1 MSNTTLIVG
10 KAGVG
15 KSTLIN
21 KLAGATVTKESA
33 AMHSDGTAKATS
45 ILHEGQ
51 RFIDTVGL
59 ESKNHDVSKSELFK
73 LLRIPRYEHVT
84 IVLVTDD
91 SRMTTWTDKF
101 LKLLDYLDINE
112 THFKVI
118 VYLITAD
125 ESFDAKMK
133 EFELGINSRRYIFTF
148 KKSVAEVR
156 ACLTDTSLRNKLK
169 LPAPATVRPATVR
182 PGPAAVVRPPSQAK
196 AAKAD
201 SWFTKSLYYW
211 NSLVVANPVGSLSNA
226 AAERILKFLC
236 QADEIKE
243 VNSTKFQE
251 LAFIGD
257 RHLSDVLARI
267 EYSNN
272 GADIVDRVPQM
283 VKDQHLAEVFQEVLS
298 KTSQNAE
305 SRALAVATKD
315 YNAGSKGNFLEAALF
330 LMLNGATKGDR
341 KSYLNLITRIRSL

>member
-91 SRMTTWTDKF
+91 SRMTAWTEKF
-101 LKLLDYLDINE
+101 SGLLDYLDINE

-148 KKSVAEVR
+148 KKSVAEIR
-156 ACLTDTSLRNKLK
+156 ACLTDATFRNRLK
-169 LPAPATVRPATVR
+169 LSAPPGARPT
-182 PGPAAVVRPPSQAK
+182 AVVRPPSQSN
-196 AAKAD
+196 AAKAK
-201 SWFTKSLYYW
+201 SWFTKPLYYW
-211 NSLVVANPVGSLSNA
+211 NSLVAATPAGSLSNA
-226 AAERILKFLC
+226 EAESILKYLC
-236 QADEIKE
+236 QADKFKQFI
-243 VNSTKFQE
+243 STKFQE